1 MSFDIFG
8 LGSAVGGLVQSGI
21 NWGINKKNYE
31 LSREAFNWQKEQAE
45 KQNKFAREQFD
56 YQKELNNLTMERQDS
71 QYQRAYADLQ
81 KAGIN
86 PLTAVGTGGAASG
99 GTTAGSFSGGGNSA
113 TAPQMAQLSG
123 INDIAS
129 GVMNILTQRQNIS
142 QSRTQEKLIE
152 EQTKT
157 EREKQGYTNAQ
168 TKNIRRE
175 TQYYDDLSA
184 KADAE
189 ITAINKENELREL
202 RKETEK
208 AKAFD
213 TWQSGY
219 NKEHDRRIG
228 QASQTKTGERTYY
241 GVLDGSGVIQG
252 GGMLGNTID
261 QLYRNF
267 LNMFKK

>member
-1 MSFDIFG
+1 MDFDIFG
-8 LGSAVGGLVQSGI
+8 LGAGI
-21 NWGINKKNYE
+21 AGITQAGVNWGINKKNYE
-31 LSREAFNWQKEQAE
+31 LSKEAFEWQKQQAE
-45 KQNKFAREQFD
+45 KQNQFAREQFD

-71 QYQRAYADLQ
+71 QYQRAYTDLQ

-99 GTTAGSFSGGGNSA
+99 GTAAGSFSGGGNSV

-142 QSRTQEKLIE
+142 QSRTQEKYIE
-152 EQTKT
+152 EKTKT

-168 TKNIRRE
+168 TENIKRE
-175 TQYYDDLSA
+175 TQYYDDLSD
-184 KADAE
+184 KTEAE
-189 ITAINKENELREL
+189 ITAIKKENELREL
-202 RKETEK
+202 RKETEQ

-219 NKEHDRRIG
+219 NKEHDRGIAQG
-228 QASQTKTGERTYY
+228 SATKTGEKSYY
-241 GVLDGSGVIQG
+241 SALDGSMFVQG
-252 GGMLGNTID
+252 GGILGNTID